1 MAYVAISNNFMYA
14 VRENIRSMRRKE
26 YNSVPEVD
34 KKLRGDHG
42 TVVAAFWQE
51 HLNLKDVIPKMWKRE
66 ISSARIKV
74 TMGDGAEHRVF
85 DVNLEPPGEA
95 PPIGVSKMPVF
106 PHDAPE
112 VKAFV
117 DYDSLQRDIAARWDK
132 VESDL
137 THFLG
142 KCKSLNEALKLWPQI
157 EMYIP
162 REYMNRVNEKRERTK
177 GNDDAAEAL
186 KALDTDHLTTAAVLA
201 RMSSGV

>member
-1 MAYVAISNNFMYA
+1 MAYVAISNNFTYA
-14 VRENIRSMRRKE
+14 VRETIRSMRRKE
-26 YNSVPEVD
+26 YNSVPDAD

-42 TVVAAFWQE
+42 SIVAALWQE
-51 HLNLKDVIPKMWKRE
+51 HLNLKDAIPQAWKRQ
-66 ISSARIKV
+66 INSIRIKV
-74 TMGDGAEHRVF
+74 TMVENTEHRVF
-85 DVNLEPPGEA
+85 DVTLEPPGEA
-95 PPIGVSKMPVF
+95 PPTGVSKMPVF

-117 DYDSLQRDIAARWDK
+117 EADQIQRDIAERWDK
-132 VESDL
+132 VEQDL
-137 THFLG
+137 MHFLN

-162 REYMNRVNEKRERTK
+162 REYMNRVNEKRERSK

-201 RMSSGV
+201 RMSGGV